1 MVDGRGGN
9 RVKCE
14 SENEKGVNDQV
25 DGSISPEDVNDTL
38 RGSPDPKVVVIEGRE
53 RGVDTM
59 TLDGVMTL
67 VDRTG
72 TDPDGVITV
81 P

>member
-25 DGSISPEDVNDTL
+25 DGSISPDDVNDTL

-53 RGVDTM
+53 
-59 TLDGVMTL
+59 
-67 VDRTG
+67 G
-72 TDPDGVITV
+72 TWC
-81 P
+81 